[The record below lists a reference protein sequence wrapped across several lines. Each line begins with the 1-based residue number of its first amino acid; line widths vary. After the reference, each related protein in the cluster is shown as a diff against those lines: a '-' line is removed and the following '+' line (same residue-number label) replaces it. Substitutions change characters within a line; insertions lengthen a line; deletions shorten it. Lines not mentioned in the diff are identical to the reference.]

1 MGDNKRIL
9 VVDDEEQNR
18 DLLRAVLESL
28 GYDSEPADS
37 GAMGLAKLDAGIDLV
52 LLDVLMPGMDG
63 FEVARQIRASS
74 ECSDVPIIMV
84 TVLDSKSDRLRAV
97 EAGANDFVSK
107 PIDKLELK
115 VRIASLL
122 QMKEAQDAV
131 KRHRANLEETV
142 ERRTAE
148 LRESE
153 TRFRTVFEAAHDF
166 IFLKDVNLRYTHVNP
181 AMLRF
186 ADRDTSDVL
195 GNTDEVVYGP
205 GYARQVQDLE
215 SRVLKGQT
223 IESEH
228 TVTYKGIPRTL
239 SLVRFPMRGPSGEI
253 IGICGIGRDT
263 TERMQIEAEPRVEAG
278 HYPSKAMRETLRQ
291 VRLVAE
297 SDSIVL
303 FLGESGSGKDHL
315 ARYLHEQSSRAGG
328 PFLSVNCAALASE
341 LVESELFGH
350 EAGAFTGAH
359 GRKRGL
365 VELAEGG
372 TLLLNEIGDL
382 PLRLQSKLLTFLD
395 TAEFMRVG
403 GEKSVSVNARII
415 AATNRDLKKEA
426 ENGNFRED
434 LFHRLNVFTIQVP
447 SLRERREDLPLLVQE
462 MLESLARRM
471 GLSRVPTVELKAI
484 EALTVRQWPGNV
496 RELRNLLERGLILSD
511 KDRITALDLGFP
523 EEDPVRTTDGNDISV
538 FVRLSE
544 AGSFHEAV
552 TEAKRRLLAEGLR
565 HSNGSIKKAAEL
577 LRISRDSFVHHMR
590 SLGVRK

>member
-1 MGDNKRIL
+1 
-9 VVDDEEQNR
+9 
-18 DLLRAVLESL
+18 
-28 GYDSEPADS
+28 
-37 GAMGLAKLDAGIDLV
+37 
-52 LLDVLMPGMDG
+52 
-63 FEVARQIRASS
+63 
-74 ECSDVPIIMV
+74 
-84 TVLDSKSDRLRAV
+84 
-97 EAGANDFVSK
+97 
-107 PIDKLELK
+107 
-115 VRIASLL
+115 LL

-166 IFLKDVNLRYTHVNP
+166 MFLKDVNLRYTHVNP

-205 GYARQVQDLE
+205 GYAKQVQDLE

-239 SLVRFPMRGPSGEI
+239 SLVRFPMRGPTGEI

-263 TERMQIEAEPRVEAG
+263 TERVQIEAEPRVEPG

-328 PFLSVNCAALASE
+328 PFLSVNCAALAAE

-350 EAGAFTGAH
+350 EAGSFTGAH

-372 TLLLNEIGDL
+372 TLLLNEIGEL

-403 GEKSVSVNARII
+403 GEKNVSVNVRII

-462 MLESLARRM
+462 LLESLARRM
-471 GLSRVPTVELKAI
+471 GLSHVPTVELKTI

-496 RELRNLLERGLILSD
+496 RELRNFLERGLILSD
-511 KDRITALDLGFP
+511 KNRITALDLGFP
-523 EEDPVRTTDGNDISV
+523 EEGPVHTTDGNDISV

-577 LRISRDSFVHHMR
+577 LKISRDSFVHHMR